1 MWRWRTKFLD
11 RETSRVITFEI
22 LKRICTEEKI
32 ILENNNF
39 TFNDEIY
46 RQISGTASTIF
57 APTYATLTMGYFE
70 VHFNNIWDLKWGK
83 EFQEFILEIWS
94 RFLHDC
100 QTPLHK
106 NKVKPAEFE
115 TLNSVK
121 KLFNSPCNSLTR
133 KFLSYIF
140 W

>member
-1 MWRWRTKFLD
+1 M
-11 RETSRVITFEI
+11 
-22 LKRICTEEKI
+22 
-32 ILENNNF
+32 
-39 TFNDEIY
+39 
-46 RQISGTASTIF
+46 STIF
-57 APTYATLTMGYFE
+57 APTYATLTMGYSE
-70 VHFNNIWDLKWGK
+70 VHFYNNYKLKWGK
-83 EFQEFILEIWS
+83 EFQELIFKHWS
-94 RFLHDC
+94 RFLDDS

-140 W
+140 